1 MINQQTIT
9 YCYNAWQWR
18 LLKQWYREVRHVTH
32 EHQSNPNESAN
43 PWPIGLTSQEE
54 SLHHKWTLIA
64 YGVTVDPPIVL
75 HQLQLSVL
83 YSGDEKE
90 EWCILRFRRV
100 DISLRQLFSDEL
112 FQCGVF
118 LLWHE
123 VYFAIN
129 SIRGVLLKFNH
140 MVSKAQWQ
148 EVVRF
153 LLTKDL
159 GNFFYCDGN
168 STTLVCWLAC
178 IARSVKMECMQDCF
192 SSCWTIRAWC
202 GQWLSVKKE
211 SQVVVSW
218 KSENLT
224 SSHLIVSW

>member
-64 YGVTVDPPIVL
+64 YGVTVDPSIAL

-83 YSGDEKE
+83 YSGDERE

-140 MVSKAQWQ
+140 MVSRAQWQ

-168 STTLVCWLAC
+168 STTF
-178 IARSVKMECMQDCF
+178 VKAPPMVGPTWTRVRFALGLDCLP
-192 SSCWTIRAWC
+192 TLLQ
-202 GQWLSVKKE
+202 GT
-211 SQVVVSW
+211 VSP
-218 KSENLT
+218 LP
-224 SSHLIVSW
+224 LILCFLHCLCAHVRCPMSMILGLY